1 MIKGNYLKGLKGLTK
16 QDRQNWEKQY
26 SSLLQGKNYDDD
38 QLNQLYLNTKFK
50 EAFGNQSD
58 YSTLKTLNQ
67 EDRNKMLEQYN
78 RNVAFK
84 QSFGNR
90 KDYDKLKALPSQIRN
105 QIQDE
110 AYVQNYALN
119 KYKNNPN
126 LTDIMTLTPTSLEK
140 LIDSGYKSEE
150 ELKKIEKQENQ
161 NQRNLKYF
169 QIQVGGI
176 QCHIVQVLIYLVRL
190 LEEKMKN
197 YYLKYRMKMI
207 N

>member
-26 SSLLQGKNYDDD
+26 ASLLQGKTYDDD
-38 QLNQLYLNTKFK
+38 QLNQIYLNTKFK
-50 EAFGNQSD
+50 EAFGNRSD
-58 YSTLKTLNQ
+58 YNTLKTLNY
-67 EDRNKMLEQYN
+67 EDRNKILEQYN

-150 ELKKIEKQENQ
+150 ELKKIEKARE
-161 NQRNLKYF
+161 LESKKP
-169 QIQVGGI
+169 QILPNTGGWYSMPYSAGPDLFSKI
-176 QCHIVQVLIYLVRL
+176 TRR
-190 LEEKMKN
+190 KK
-197 YYLKYRMKMI
+197 
-207 N
+207 